1 MGSCCRC
8 FDGFGEGEWVEGRDV
23 EDYEEELGMNDVI
36 WKVWKVVREM
46 MDVDFDLIIVMR
58 MKYV

>member
-1 MGSCCRC
+1 M
-8 FDGFGEGEWVEGRDV
+8 EGRDV
-23 EDYEEELGMNDVI
+23 EDFEEELGMNDVI

>member
-1 MGSCCRC
+1 M
-8 FDGFGEGEWVEGRDV
+8 EGRDV